1 MKIVERHNIFIFA
14 SFYCVNMIVYCLGWT
29 EHNFELYFMIFN
41 CAMYLSKCICQE
53 FYDILNFECLKILYE
68 FFFRSSWTFQGF
80 HESIYSTLNSTVK
93 INYPKLKDKVKCVTN
108 LRSFLRCYNN
118 QHLLNIQDND
128 RNIPK
133 HVKYN
138 VSFYNY
144 R

>member
-1 MKIVERHNIFIFA
+1 M
-14 SFYCVNMIVYCLGWT
+14 
-29 EHNFELYFMIFN
+29 FE
-41 CAMYLSKCICQE
+41 
-53 FYDILNFECLKILYE
+53 DIIWM
-68 FFFRSSWTFQGF
+68 FFRSSWTFQGF